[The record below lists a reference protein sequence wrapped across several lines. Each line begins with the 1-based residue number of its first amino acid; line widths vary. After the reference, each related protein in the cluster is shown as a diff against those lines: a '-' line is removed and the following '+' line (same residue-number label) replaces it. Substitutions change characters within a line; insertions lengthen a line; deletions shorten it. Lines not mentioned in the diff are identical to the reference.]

1 LFRPSEFRDLVSG
14 QRRGPAAALLRG
26 LFRAAEVP
34 YTLAV
39 CRRNRRFDQ
48 GGLPVEQIAVPVVS
62 VGNLTLGGTG
72 KTPLV
77 EWLARWFRYR
87 DVRLTLISRGYG
99 AKRGGVN
106 DEALELEERLP
117 DVPHVQSRDRV
128 AAARKAIEKFECQ
141 LILLDD
147 AFQHRRIARDLD
159 IVLIDALE
167 PFGYDHVFPR
177 GTLREPVSG
186 LGRAQV
192 VGLSRADMLDPGQRS
207 TIRDEVR
214 RHAPR
219 ALWLEMTHAPRRLVA
234 ADGGERALEAL
245 RGMRVAAFCG
255 IGNAAGFRH
264 TLDVCEADVLGFRE
278 FGDHHAYNRGDIEA
292 LAAWADQLDASAIIC
307 TAKDLVKI
315 RASQLGGRPLWAV
328 AIELEI
334 LTGRAEFETLLAP
347 LAARA
352 LAIG

>member
-1 LFRPSEFRDLVSG
+1 
-14 QRRGPAAALLRG
+14 
-26 LFRAAEVP
+26 
-34 YTLAV
+34 
-39 CRRNRRFDQ
+39 
-48 GGLPVEQIAVPVVS
+48 
-62 VGNLTLGGTG
+62 
-72 KTPLV
+72 
-77 EWLARWFRYR
+77 
-87 DVRLTLISRGYG
+87 
-99 AKRGGVN
+99 
-106 DEALELEERLP
+106 
-117 DVPHVQSRDRV
+117 
-128 AAARKAIEKFECQ
+128 
-141 LILLDD
+141 
-147 AFQHRRIARDLD
+147 
-159 IVLIDALE
+159 
-167 PFGYDHVFPR
+167 
-177 GTLREPVSG
+177 
-186 LGRAQV
+186 
-192 VGLSRADMLDPGQRS
+192 MLDPGQRS

-234 ADGGERALEAL
+234 ADGGERALVAL

-278 FGDHHAYNRGDIEA
+278 FGDHHAYDRGDIEA
-292 LAAWADQLDASAIIC
+292 LAAWADQLDASAIVC